1 MLLVVNLE
9 LMLTIFLAIALFSMG
24 IYVGRFFCS
33 HNQEYEKPMSFLKTA
48 SNKPLIKNSITID
61 DTKVV
66 TKIDTDGMEKKYS
79 QMTKDSVKENTIKSS
94 VNKLKSMKGK

>member
-9 LMLTIFLAIALFSMG
+9 LTLTVFLAISLFIMG

-48 SNKPLIKNSITID
+48 SHKASVKNSITID

-79 QMTKDSVKENTIKSS
+79 QMTKDSIKENTIKSS
-94 VNKLKSMKGK
+94 VNKLKNMKGK